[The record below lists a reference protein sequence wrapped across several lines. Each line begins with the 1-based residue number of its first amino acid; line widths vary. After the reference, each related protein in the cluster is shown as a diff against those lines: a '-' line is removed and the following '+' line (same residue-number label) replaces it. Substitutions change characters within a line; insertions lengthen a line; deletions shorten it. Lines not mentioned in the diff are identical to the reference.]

1 MKKTIGRQKKIRKA
15 KKIYARGGRNI

>member
-15 KKIYARGGRNI
+15 KKIYARGGKNI